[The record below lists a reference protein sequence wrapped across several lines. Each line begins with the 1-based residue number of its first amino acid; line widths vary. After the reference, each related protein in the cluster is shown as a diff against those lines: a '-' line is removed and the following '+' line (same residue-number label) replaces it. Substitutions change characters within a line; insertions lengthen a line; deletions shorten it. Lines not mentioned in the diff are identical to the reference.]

1 MRRDNIVADQEKK
14 KIMNEMLES
23 LLHSG
28 DDILESDDLVEKL
41 ELSSKTTIEITARLE
56 NAKNIEKKIEDSRKI
71 FKPVANQGARL
82 YFALQDISVL
92 DPMYRYSMSWFQN
105 LFVRP
110 FLDREGEAAV
120 EPEDVK
126 HSESATKNTDRPGGA
141 TGRDLDA
148 SFVSG
153 SSQNSS

>member
-14 KIMNEMLES
+14 KLMNEMLES
-23 LLHSG
+23 LLNSG

-56 NAKNIEKKIEDSRKI
+56 NAKNIEKKIDDSRKI

-92 DPMYRYSMSWFQN
+92 DPMYRYSMNWFQD
-105 LFVRP
+105 LFLRP
-110 FLDREGEAAV
+110 FQEREAEAA

-148 SFVSG
+148 SFVS
-153 SSQNSS
+153 